1 MNARSPKE
9 GPDQMAP
16 VLLYLTGVLSG
27 LIAALLFSRFFSFD
41 RKAAATLNEKLRETN
56 EQLTIAKEVLAE
68 LEESGNEIVIEYNA
82 YQKGKKTFQ
91 GGSFLQ
97 KLIRAVINFVG
108 QWNNTKQQRH
118 ALLESQE
125 SNSTKGMCP

>member
-1 MNARSPKE
+1 
-9 GPDQMAP
+9 MAP